1 MKITKITFEDGT
13 ENEFKESTKEEFA
26 ITEQSSRHA
35 IYRLEKQFEKWEKEN
50 IISNI
55 ETDLEDWAKDEYRL
69 KDEDENNDISEF
81 SNSEILKELR
91 RRRIVD
97 VESNHTNIINEDF
110 IQRLTEIISRGDDR
124 EIDLTLEMLEKKFHI
139 K

>member
-13 ENEFKESTKEEFA
+13 ENEFKELNKEEFG
-26 ITEQSSRHA
+26 ITEKSSFSENYWFRN
-35 IYRLEKQFEKWEKEN
+35 QFKKWEEKN
-50 IISNI
+50 IIQNI
-55 ETDLEDWAKDEYRL
+55 ETDLEDWAKEEYDL
-69 KDEDENNDISEF
+69 KDEDENVDISDF